1 MNPLSLANNYKND
14 IVNSQNTPLL
24 IELNKKDISQFAL
37 KSDKNSHAYFPFL
50 VAQSIYDSQLAT
62 GSTNVIAIDGDSYSS
77 DKRFYLLEALLD
89 QLSGELKDIKNIA
102 TLKETLK
109 AAASMATGGLL
120 NEFVGSYLEKG
131 VGYIFDEVGDRFSQL
146 LVDTI
151 NEKINVSNVVI
162 SSIEGFI
169 QDTTGD
175 SLGDFIGQVSQHQL
189 HLSALAKTELNTLSK
204 SFAKSAKHDVFQLTF
219 KILLAITL
227 ESPKLIYINNPH
239 KLDENSLAII
249 SLLLSYAKHH
259 KDNDTHVG
267 LSFVYTYSDDAFQ
280 PYTDVDDSLK
290 SIQSL
295 LDDQRRFAQRYAML
309 ERPSSDIPKV
319 AVKSSL
325 FIGRENELKQL
336 QTHYNQH
343 ENLTVSVVSGEP
355 GIGKTALV
363 KKHLK
368 QIDQDNMITLTL
380 LNEVGH
386 SSSNT
391 GLSSLEKSILD
402 EAKRLTLLQGWK
414 NKGTQ
419 ALKDLANRDNAFK
432 LIGALFSGADKVL
445 SIAAAGHD
453 RWAIDGDISS
463 MKQGGFGDLD
473 QPKNNHKE
481 IQFSKLDKA
490 IDTLLP
496 LSMPNQPLVL
506 FVDDGQ
512 WIDNQSSEYI
522 LTRLAKKVPLYIVMT
537 VRPSDAATLLKHY
550 AEQPALN
557 AYRIA
562 LLKAIEIAGHQGI
575 DCDINLTQVN
585 QKSIHLTG
593 FDKAALNELI
603 SLVIKGEPTQL
614 NALADTLFTEI
625 AGVDAAHINTLF
637 AIESINMLCDEKLY
651 SENNTT
657 PLIVGQPLQINH
669 DISNVS
675 ECIQQTFAI
684 LKQKY
689 QDSLSHYQNS
699 SGQNSF
705 NLMAYAVLEERLHL
719 LKLYFAEYGNAA
731 VNTLLFSSLLGAP
744 FSSNLVK
751 KSLEAL
757 AETTEPLLLPLKHHL
772 NQSESQIGLT
782 PEHYAIIDEVYE
794 ILSRYPQAND
804 KYHYRHGLLHIF
816 LDNQLDYM
824 LTHLLVSDTAKAIER
839 VLTIIWAVIKLEQ
852 LQQPFYEKHQKML
865 TTEEYTSMVFFATA
879 EQRILKKLFNQNA
892 EQWAARYTDCLSDLA
907 SSYNAHNQLTE
918 AIELGQASLAILKDL
933 YQANPANWPNSYTGI
948 LSTLAKSYYQN
959 NQLTEAIALYQKS
972 LAILKDLYQANPE
985 QWAGMYTST
994 LINLAASYKQHN
1006 QLAKAIALQQKCL
1019 AIRKDLYQANPEQL
1033 AGGYAGSLNNL
1044 AASYCQNN
1052 QLSEA
1057 IALEQECLAIR
1068 KDLYQANPERWAG
1081 DYTESLNSLSSSYYK
1096 HNQLSEAIALQQESL
1111 AIRKDLYQANPAQW
1125 AKAYTTS
1132 LNNLAMSY
1140 QQHNQLTEAIAL
1152 EQESVAIRKDLYQ
1165 ANPEQ
1170 WAGEYIDS
1178 LNNLAVSYYRSN
1190 QLPEANEFL
1199 QECLAIRKDL
1209 YQANPAQWAGGYTDS
1224 LNNLAVSYKQHNQL
1238 SEAIALEQECVAIR
1252 KDLYQ
1257 ANPAQWAEDYTTS
1270 LNNLA
1275 SSYYQHNQLS
1285 EAIAL
1290 EQESLAIRKD
1300 YYQANPAQWAEAYT
1314 TSLNNLASSYKQHN
1328 QLSEAIALEQE
1339 SVAIR
1344 KDLYKANPEQW
1355 AGGYTTSLNNLA
1367 SSYSKHNQLT
1377 EAIALEQESLA
1388 ILKDLY
1394 QANPAQWAEDYTTSL
1409 NNLANNYE
1417 QHSRLKEAIALKQ
1430 ESVAILKDLFQVN
1443 SAQWGR
1449 IYTIIMHNLAMSYK
1463 QHNQLAEAIALQQ
1476 VSLAILKDLYQANP
1490 VQWAEEY
1497 TSSLNNLAISYDDME
1512 QDELAVKLFTESV
1525 DIIKG
1530 LYRED
1535 KHRWCESYKLALN
1548 GLASALA
1555 RLKDFTLA
1563 QSYFKDYFDVMIIE
1577 DIDDID
1583 NLDSFIYPIIKYY
1596 QVTLRL
1602 DDMCNLQ
1609 KLNDYCDASI
1619 MILKN
1624 KFQDSYQQ
1632 KIEIEYE
1639 NYKTFQDSDDEFVK
1653 QRLTIFEMLFMK

>member
-37 KSDKNSHAYFPFL
+37 TSDKNSHAYFPFL

-249 SLLLSYAKHH
+249 SLLLSYAKHQ

-309 ERPSSDIPKV
+309 ERPSSDIPKI

-363 KKHLK
+363 KRHLK

-453 RWAIDGDISS
+453 RLTIDGDISS
-463 MKQGGFGDLD
+463 MKQGGLGDLD

-481 IQFSKLDKA
+481 MQFSKLDKA

-506 FVDDGQ
+506 FVDDCQ

-562 LLKAIEIAGHQGI
+562 LLKAIEIADHQGI
-575 DCDINLTQVN
+575 DCDINLTQLN

-625 AGVDAAHINTLF
+625 AGADAAHINTLF

-689 QDSLSHYQNS
+689 KDSLSHYQNS

-794 ILSRYPQAND
+794 ILSRYPQDND
-804 KYHYRHGLLHIF
+804 KYQYRHGLLYIF
-816 LDNQLDYM
+816 LGNQLDW
-824 LTHLLVSDTAKAIER
+824 LLAHLLVKDTVEAIEQT
-839 VLTIIWAVIKLEQ
+839 LTIILAVIKQEQ
-852 LQQPFYEKHQKML
+852 VQQPFYEKQKLGL

-879 EQRILKKLFNQNA
+879 EQRILKKLFN
-892 EQWAARYTDCLSDLA
+892 
-907 SSYNAHNQLTE
+907 HNPVL
-918 AIELGQASLAILKDL
+918 
-933 YQANPANWPNSYTGI
+933 
-948 LSTLAKSYYQN
+948 
-959 NQLTEAIALYQKS
+959 
-972 LAILKDLYQANPE
+972 
-985 QWAGMYTST
+985 
-994 LINLAASYKQHN
+994 
-1006 QLAKAIALQQKCL
+1006 
-1019 AIRKDLYQANPEQL
+1019 
-1033 AGGYAGSLNNL
+1033 
-1044 AASYCQNN
+1044 
-1052 QLSEA
+1052 
-1057 IALEQECLAIR
+1057 
-1068 KDLYQANPERWAG
+1068 
-1081 DYTESLNSLSSSYYK
+1081 
-1096 HNQLSEAIALQQESL
+1096 
-1111 AIRKDLYQANPAQW
+1111 
-1125 AKAYTTS
+1125 
-1132 LNNLAMSY
+1132 
-1140 QQHNQLTEAIAL
+1140 
-1152 EQESVAIRKDLYQ
+1152 
-1165 ANPEQ
+1165 
-1170 WAGEYIDS
+1170 
-1178 LNNLAVSYYRSN
+1178 
-1190 QLPEANEFL
+1190 
-1199 QECLAIRKDL
+1199 
-1209 YQANPAQWAGGYTDS
+1209 
-1224 LNNLAVSYKQHNQL
+1224 
-1238 SEAIALEQECVAIR
+1238 
-1252 KDLYQ
+1252 
-1257 ANPAQWAEDYTTS
+1257 WAEDYTTS
-1270 LNNLA
+1270 LNHLA
-1275 SSYYQHNQLS
+1275 TSYRQRTQLS

-1290 EQESLAIRKD
+1290 HRECLAILKD
-1300 YYQANPAQWAEAYT
+1300 LYLANTAQWAMHYT
-1314 TSLNNLASSYKQHN
+1314 TSLNNLA
-1328 QLSEAIALEQE
+1328 
-1339 SVAIR
+1339 
-1344 KDLYKANPEQW
+1344 
-1355 AGGYTTSLNNLA
+1355 
-1367 SSYSKHNQLT
+1367 YSCSRNNQLT

-1388 ILKDLY
+1388 IRKRFYQENREHWAKGYTDSLNNLACSYSEHNQLNKAITLQQESLTIIESYYQINQTQWEDRYVLNLHNLALNYEDDNQLAEAIVLEQKCLTILIERYQASCEKWVKFHVGSLNSLAGFYEKNNQFTEAKALYHESNEIIKGRYLINRELWSEYYTLSLSRLARFYEKNNQLVQSIALYDKCIEILIDLY
-1394 QANPAQWAEDYTTSL
+1394 KTNDVAWAKQYTTNLCGLASCYEKNSKLAESIVLYVKSIEILKGLYLVFPETWDEYYIASLISLADCLSKNNQLTSAIVLYEKSIAMLNDLYVTNSVKWAKQYTASLNKFANCYEKNNQLAKSIVLYKFSLTILKGLYDINSSKWAEGYTTTQNNLAICYSKNNQLIEAIAHYEVCFTTLKGLYFLNSVKWANSYTTSL
-1409 NNLANNYE
+1409 NNLAMRYYKNNQFMKVIELFEYNLDILE
-1417 QHSRLKEAIALKQ
+1417 GLYKTNRLHWAEIYISCLNILAISLYTNNQLDEAIALHAKIQSIKVDLNFARKQ
-1430 ESVAILKDLFQVN
+1430 
-1443 SAQWGR
+1443 
-1449 IYTIIMHNLAMSYK
+1449 
-1463 QHNQLAEAIALQQ
+1463 
-1476 VSLAILKDLYQANP
+1476 
-1490 VQWAEEY
+1490 
-1497 TSSLNNLAISYDDME
+1497 
-1512 QDELAVKLFTESV
+1512 
-1525 DIIKG
+1525 
-1530 LYRED
+1530 
-1535 KHRWCESYKLALN
+1535 
-1548 GLASALA
+1548 
-1555 RLKDFTLA
+1555 
-1563 QSYFKDYFDVMIIE
+1563 
-1577 DIDDID
+1577 
-1583 NLDSFIYPIIKYY
+1583 
-1596 QVTLRL
+1596 
-1602 DDMCNLQ
+1602 
-1609 KLNDYCDASI
+1609 
-1619 MILKN
+1619 
-1624 KFQDSYQQ
+1624 
-1632 KIEIEYE
+1632 
-1639 NYKTFQDSDDEFVK
+1639 
-1653 QRLTIFEMLFMK
+1653 